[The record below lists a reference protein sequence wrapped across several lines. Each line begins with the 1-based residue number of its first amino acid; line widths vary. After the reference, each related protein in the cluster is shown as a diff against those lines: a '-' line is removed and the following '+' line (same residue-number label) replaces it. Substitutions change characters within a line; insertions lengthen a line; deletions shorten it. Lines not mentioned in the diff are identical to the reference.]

1 MRLAYG
7 CAGEGF
13 GHVSRMAVLLPHLEA
28 HHEVGLFLPPSVKG
42 FLEAKVGPRGSV
54 PIPGIHYVQKGDRIR
69 WAASIRAMLPVLLG
83 FPFEVVRLARRLRA
97 KGYQAVLSD
106 YEPHMAWAG
115 RLAGLPVFQL
125 NHPGVLTRVV
135 GSDVGTWLA
144 AWGSRVLEGPWDR
157 RVLVSFFQGDVG
169 PLLRPGLLRRR
180 PRTGSTLVVNLK
192 DSYRAQAEA
201 VLARFTGLDYRVFP
215 NPGANFDEALLDCA
229 AVVTPAGHQVLAEA
243 LALGKPVLALPQ
255 AGQPEQQLNAEQLVA
270 TGRGRIGSLET
281 LEHDLQAFLDQ
292 LPELRS
298 ATPEP
303 HRFNL
308 EDGTPDLLASIDEFL
323 ATRLGT

>member
-1 MRLAYG
+1 MKLAYA

-13 GHVSRMAVLLPHLEA
+13 GHVSRLAVLLPHLEA

-42 FLEAKVGPRGSV
+42 FLEAKVGPRITV
-54 PIPGIHYVQKGDRIR
+54 PVPGIHYVQQGDRVR
-69 WAASIRAMLPVLLG
+69 WRASARAMVPVLLG
-83 FPFEVVRLARRLRA
+83 FPFQVVRLARLLKA
-97 KGYQAVLSD
+97 GGYQAVVSD
-106 YEPHMAWAG
+106 YEPHLAWAG

-125 NHPGVLTRVV
+125 NHPGILTRVPAK
-135 GSDVGTWLA
+135 GLGAWLA

-169 PLLRPGLLRRR
+169 PLLRPGLLRRL

-201 VLARFTGLDYRVFP
+201 VLAKFPGLDYRVFP
-215 NPGANFDEALLDCA
+215 APGANFDEALLDCA

-270 TGRGRIGSLET
+270 TGRGLIGSLET
-281 LEHDLQAFLDQ
+281 LENDLHHFLDL
-292 LPELRS
+292 LPELRQ
-298 ATPEP
+298 ATPEAA
-303 HRFNL
+303 RFNL
-308 EDGTPDLLASIDEFL
+308 QDGTPALLACLDDFL
-323 ATRLGT
+323 NTRLRT